1 MIGVEDR
8 GGLRIITLRRADK
21 ANALTRTMLDMLD
34 TAVAEAVGQALII
47 TGDGRV
53 FSAGADLDEMQAGL
67 GVDPVWERLSTR
79 IAAFPGLTIAA
90 LNGTLAGGAMG
101 MALACDL
108 RVAVSGAAF
117 FYPVMRLGF
126 LPQPS
131 DPVRL
136 TALVGPARAKMI
148 LMAGC
153 RIGAEEALA
162 WGLVD
167 RVAEDVV
174 ATATELSADVLGA
187 PAGHVVA
194 IKRLIG

>member
-53 FSAGADLDEMQAGL
+53 FSAGADLEEMQAGL

>member
-1 MIGVEDR
+1 MIGVEDH

-34 TAVAEAVGQALII
+34 TAVAEAMGQALII

-126 LPQPS
+126 QPQPS

-136 TALVGPARAKMI
+136 TALVGPARAKII

>member
-53 FSAGADLDEMQAGL
+53 FSAGADLEEMQAGL

-194 IKRLIG
+194 IKRLIE